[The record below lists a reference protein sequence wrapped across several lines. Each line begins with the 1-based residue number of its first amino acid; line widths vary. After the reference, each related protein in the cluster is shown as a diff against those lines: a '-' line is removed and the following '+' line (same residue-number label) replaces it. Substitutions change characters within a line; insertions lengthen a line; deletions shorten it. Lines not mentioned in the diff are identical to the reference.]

1 MGLGQPLTLTLTP
14 PARLANPARTPPAG
28 FANPNPNP
36 NPSPNPNPNPGPHPN
51 PSPNQGLAAYRFS
64 ATDGVRNGSSSYVA
78 VHEDPKWS
86 QDWCRVAG
94 SNPKPQP

>member
-1 MGLGQPLTLTLTP
+1 MGLGQPITLTLTP

-28 FANPNPNP
+28 FAN
-36 NPSPNPNPNPGPHPN
+36 PN

-78 VHEDPKWS
+78 VHEDTKWS